1 VTPRRLASVAA
12 LTLVVASGMAG
23 HSSAATR
30 APRPSMTKLEGEIM
44 CPTCHTTLDQS
55 NAAIALRIEAYMRR
69 RIAAGA
75 TESQIKA
82 ELVAQFGTAILA
94 SPPKRGFDL
103 LAWVLPLAGIAG
115 AGVLITLSM
124 RRWRRDDAE
133 EEQLPLQ
140 PLDLAS
146 EALVD
151 AALAEFDRHPSAPTG
166 RDASRPILRPVGP
179 SD

>member
-1 VTPRRLASVAA
+1 VIARRLASVAA
-12 LTLVVASGMAG
+12 LTLVVASGVAG

-30 APRPSMTKLEGEIM
+30 GPRPSMSKLEGEIM

-55 NAAIALRIEAYMRR
+55 DASIALRIEAFMRR

-115 AGVLITLSM
+115 AGALITMSM
-124 RRWRRDDAE
+124 RRWRREDAE
-133 EEQLPLQ
+133 EIPLQ
-140 PLDLAS
+140 VLDLAS

-151 AALAEFDRHPSAPTG
+151 AALAEFDRQSPAPIG
-166 RDASRPILRPVGP
+166 REGAGPLLRPLAP

>member
-1 VTPRRLASVAA
+1 VIARRLASVAA
-12 LTLVVASGMAG
+12 LTLVVALGVAG

-30 APRPSMTKLEGEIM
+30 GPRPSMSKLEGEIM

-55 NAAIALRIEAYMRR
+55 NAAIAIRIEAYIRR

-115 AGVLITLSM
+115 AGGLITLSM
-124 RRWRRDDAE
+124 RRWRREDAE
-133 EEQLPLQ
+133 EVPLQ
-140 PLDLAS
+140 PLDLAA

-151 AALAEFDRHPSAPTG
+151 AALAEFDRPPSAATG
-166 RDASRPILRPVGP
+166 RDGSRPLLRPVTP

>member
-1 VTPRRLASVAA
+1 MMIARRLGWVAT
-12 LTLVVASGMAG
+12 LTLVVASVVAG
-23 HSSAATR
+23 HSFAAGR
-30 APRPSMTKLEGEIM
+30 APRPSMSKLEGEIM

-75 TESQIKA
+75 SESQIKA

-115 AGVLITLSM
+115 AGALIAVSL
-124 RRWRRDDAE
+124 RRWRREDAE
-133 EEQLPLQ
+133 EIQLQ

-166 RDASRPILRPVGP
+166 RDRPRPLLRQVTP